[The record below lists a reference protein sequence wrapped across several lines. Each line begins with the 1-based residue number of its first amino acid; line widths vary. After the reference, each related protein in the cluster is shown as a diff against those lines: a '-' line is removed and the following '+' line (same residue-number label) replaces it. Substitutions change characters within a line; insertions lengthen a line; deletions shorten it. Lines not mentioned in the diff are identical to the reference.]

1 MTATRRF
8 ELSGERLKAVRK
20 FLRPALPKKKQQS
33 DASAT
38 IRVERGRVQFAIP
51 GATNESDATT
61 TGTFVVQMPWREF
74 QVVMV
79 EPIGDRTKVV
89 FEFEAGAFTFQGVT
103 SRSEAITV
111 MDTADSPATFGEP
124 TPSTPRSTNS
134 EPTDAA
140 VGHPLLAAYQFTRKY
155 GLRETLGNATLRG
168 QQLKV
173 EELLNVAARLL
184 EPLSISRH
192 DLEGL
197 LVRKL
202 P

>member
-8 ELSGERLKAVRK
+8 ELSSERLMAVRK

-51 GATNESDATT
+51 GATNETDATT
-61 TGTFVVQMPWREF
+61 TGTFVVQMPWCEF

-103 SRSEAITV
+103 SRSKAITV
-111 MDTADSPATFGEP
+111 RDTDDSPATFGEP
-124 TPSTPRSTNS
+124 TPSPPKSTTS

-155 GLRETLGNATLRG
+155 GLRETLGNATLRR
-168 QQLKV
+168 QQHKAEGLI
-173 EELLNVAARLL
+173 NAAARLL
-184 EPLSISRH
+184 EPLGITRS
-192 DLEGL
+192 DLEGIL
-197 LVRKL
+197 ARKL